1 MCLPDGLRLNVVLDS
16 LLYYGMLC
24 TLPIWLYPIGRVI
37 RKSLNH
43 NKLLGVLVIILSS
56 VVVLVGGFIALLI
69 FTFSGPRS
77 VWYKD
82 KTHVITEGS
91 ASSKYSFFVCDRGG
105 IVDKVKYKGYL
116 VGLPLIPD
124 SAQWK
129 FYDQW
134 GVLMAWS
141 DNKLDKARD
150 MKAYSLFVIDPVLY
164 NRHQKEILNLRK
176 SYFAKEQNYILK
188 GFLSY
193 GGGSIPAYEFG
204 YNTKTRTMTVYKW
217 GGYYQEGNRI
227 RLSKEANDSIITL
240 IRQHP
245 EAQVRD
251 DDYYDRYGKGKM
263 CSSLEVNN
271 RTIFDCVESD
281 FSRMP
286 APFRN
291 IMRLFASKDV
301 QGRNLLFSLDK
312 SR

>member
-56 VVVLVGGFIALLI
+56 VVVLVGGFIALLV

-82 KTHVITEGS
+82 KTHVITEGY
-91 ASSKYSFFVCDRGG
+91 ALSKYSFFVYDRGG
-105 IVDKVKYKGYL
+105 IVDKVKYKGSTGDSP
-116 VGLPLIPD
+116 VIPD

-141 DNKLDKARD
+141 DNKLDKARG
-150 MKAYSLFVIDPVLY
+150 MKAYSLFVIDSLLY

-176 SYFAKEQNYILK
+176 SYLAKEQNYILK

-193 GGGSIPAYEFG
+193 GGSIPAYIFR
-204 YNTKTRTMTVYKW
+204 YNTKTRIITVSEW
-217 GGYYQEGNRI
+217 DGYYLEGNRI
-227 RLSKEANDSIITL
+227 KLSKEANDSVITL

-245 EAQVRD
+245 EALVRD
-251 DDYYDRYGKGKM
+251 GKHCDRYGKGKM

-271 RTIFDCVESD
+271 RTIFDCVGSD
-281 FSRMP
+281 FSHMP
-286 APFRN
+286 APFRD

-301 QGRNLLFSLDK
+301 QGNELLLSLDK

>member
-1 MCLPDGLRLNVVLDS
+1 MCLPDNLRLNVVLDS

-24 TLPIWLYPIGRVI
+24 TLPIWLYPIVKII
-37 RKSLNH
+37 RKSFNY
-43 NKLLGVLVIILSS
+43 NEILGVLVIILSS
-56 VVVLVGGFIALLI
+56 VVVLVGGFIALLV

-82 KTHVITEGS
+82 KTHVITEVY
-91 ASSKYSFFVCDRGG
+91 ALSKYSFFVYDRGG
-105 IVDKVKYKGYL
+105 IVDKVKYKGFTADSP
-116 VGLPLIPD
+116 VIPD
-124 SAQWK
+124 SAEWK

-141 DNKLDKARD
+141 DNELDKARG
-150 MKAYSLFVIDPVLY
+150 MKAYSLFVIDSLLY

-176 SYFAKEQNYILK
+176 SYLAKEQNYILK

-193 GGGSIPAYEFG
+193 GGGSVPAYIFR
-204 YNTKTRTMTVYKW
+204 YTVSEW
-217 GGYYQEGNRI
+217 DGYYLEGNRI
-227 RLSKEANDSIITL
+227 KLSKEANDSVITL

-245 EAQVRD
+245 EARVRD
-251 DDYYDRYGKGKM
+251 GEHRDRYGKGKM

-271 RTIFDCVESD
+271 RTIFDCVGSD

-286 APFRN
+286 APFRD

-301 QGRNLLFSLDK
+301 QGNELLLSLDK
-312 SR
+312 SK